1 MKIARRILSMLHEEA
16 LIGDIEEEYIARRR
30 EFGSRAAFRWYC
42 REVTMATLHALA
54 NRKVTMRQPLGF
66 TLALGVGG
74 GLLLAAS
81 QAFTQ
86 GPAVLVIYALVPVFA
101 AFYLRLVPVDGFIRR
116 YLVGVGSFMLA
127 TVIVYISLNF
137 MLGLGRISWWGH
149 AWRLGLMF
157 IIGSGLAAS
166 IVQIMTPAT
175 VSDGPSGKQH
185 PIAFTL
191 ALGAFGGAALWVS
204 LFGKKMW
211 WASTIA
217 ACALILLIA
226 AWYLSR
232 ERIPGFWSRYAITAS
247 SYVLAMAI
255 IITIMFMN
263 MASHMSSARLWRWIG
278 PPLAVGLLGGCL
290 LSFLV
295 AQLTVPE
302 PAAS

>member
-1 MKIARRILSMLHEEA
+1 
-16 LIGDIEEEYIARRR
+16 
-30 EFGSRAAFRWYC
+30 
-42 REVTMATLHALA
+42 
-54 NRKVTMRQPLGF
+54 
-66 TLALGVGG
+66 
-74 GLLLAAS
+74 
-81 QAFTQ
+81 
-86 GPAVLVIYALVPVFA
+86 
-101 AFYLRLVPVDGFIRR
+101 VPVDGFIRR

-127 TVIVYISLNF
+127 NVILYISLNF

-166 IVQIMTPAT
+166 IAQIMTSAT
-175 VSDGPSGKQH
+175 VSDGHSGKQH

-191 ALGAFGGAALWVS
+191 ALGAFGSAALWVS

-255 IITIMFMN
+255 IITIIYMN
-263 MASHMSSARLWRWIG
+263 MPSHISSDRLWQWIG
-278 PPLAVGLLGGCL
+278 LPLAVGLLGGCL

-295 AQLTVPE
+295 ARLTAPE
-302 PAAS
+302 PVAS